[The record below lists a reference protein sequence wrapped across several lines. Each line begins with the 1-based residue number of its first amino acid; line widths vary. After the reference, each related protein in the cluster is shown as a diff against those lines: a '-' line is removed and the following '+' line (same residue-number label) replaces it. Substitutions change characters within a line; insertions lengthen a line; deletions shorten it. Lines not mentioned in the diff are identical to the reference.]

1 VIEEL
6 HVNGLGVIQDVTLEF
21 APGLNAL
28 TGETGA
34 GKTMISAALSLA
46 LGARASGDLVR
57 TGHHRASVEV
67 RLRLPDGAAGL
78 AEGTPRGDLLEWA
91 EDGEVIL
98 GRTVRAD
105 GRSTARIGGR
115 LAPNSALAAVGRAA
129 VEIHGQRQAEPLL
142 HIATQTAFL
151 DRYAGSDHNT
161 AVGHYRAAYRAWRA
175 AQATLSALDHDQRER
190 AREQDLLDYQVR
202 EIEAAT
208 VAPGE
213 LHDLQAEAARLANV
227 ARLQDFAAAAV
238 SALAEEGA
246 GADAAGQAAS
256 QLAAAGAIDPAAAA
270 LAARATAL
278 AEEARDLAAEARTYA
293 ESVWADPERLAVC
306 NHRISDIRS
315 LERKYGDGEDGILA
329 YLDQARQRLAEL
341 RGDADHREELLA
353 SIESSA
359 AEVSALAATITQGR
373 TAAAPALEAALRTE
387 LNVLGMRGARALVW
401 LTVLEQ
407 PGPDGAESVE
417 FGFSGGHGQPDMAL
431 SKVASG
437 GELSRTMLACR
448 SVLADL
454 DDVGTLVFDEVD
466 AGIGGRAAAAVGQRL
481 AKLAETRQVLVVT
494 HLAQIAAHADRHF
507 RVSKEAGTTSVD
519 VLDDEERSAELA
531 RMLGGQISEVSL
543 AHARELRA
551 VGVAGRPGGPRDRDD
566 L

>member
-6 HVNGLGVIQDVTLEF
+6 HVNGLGVIQDATLEF

-34 GKTMISAALSLA
+34 GKTMISVALSLA

-57 TGHHRASVEV
+57 KGHQRASVEV
-67 RLRLPDGAAGL
+67 RLRLPGADA
-78 AEGTPRGDLLEWA
+78 AEATPRADLGEWA

-98 GRTVRAD
+98 GRAVRAD

-115 LAPNSALAAVGRAA
+115 LAPVSALAAAGRAA

-142 HIATQTAFL
+142 HAATQTAFL
-151 DRYAGSDHNT
+151 DRYAGADHDAT
-161 AVGHYRAAYRAWRA
+161 VGRYRVAYRSWRA
-175 AQATLSALDHDQRER
+175 AQARLSALDRDQRER

-202 EIEAAT
+202 EIEAAK

-213 LHDLQAEAARLANV
+213 LQDLQAEAARLSNAG
-227 ARLQDFAAAAV
+227 RLQDLAAAAV
-238 SALAEEGA
+238 SALADEGA
-246 GADAAGQAAS
+246 GSDAAGQAAS
-256 QLAAAGAIDPAAAA
+256 QLAAAGAIDPAAAV

-278 AEEARDLAAEARTYA
+278 AEEARDIAAEARAYA

-306 NHRISDIRS
+306 NQRIADIKA

-329 YLDQARQRLAEL
+329 YLEQARERLAGL
-341 RGDADHREELLA
+341 RGDADQRDELLA

-359 AEVSALAATITQGR
+359 AEVVALAATIAHGR
-373 TAAAPALEAALRTE
+373 AVAAPALQDALCAELEA
-387 LNVLGMRGARALVW
+387 LGMPGARVLVW
-401 LTVLEQ
+401 LTALEVL
-407 PGPDGAESVE
+407 GPDGAEGIE
-417 FGFSGGHGQPDMAL
+417 FGFTGGHGQPDLAL

-481 AKLAETRQVLVVT
+481 ARLAEARQVLVVT

-507 RVSKEAGTTSVD
+507 RVSKMAGTTSVD

-531 RMLGGQISEVSL
+531 RMLGGQVSEASL

-551 VGVAGRPGGPRDRDD
+551 VGVAARPAAAPDPDGPGP
-566 L
+566 